1 MPADQWF
8 YRLDGKPHGPF
19 TAAQFEKLIRGK
31 TVDADTEV
39 SNDGK
44 AWLTLRQAL
53 AMEPDQTQCDS
64 AEWMNAPTLLPGQV
78 RIAQIPQPTNEK
90 KPSES

>member
-1 MPADQWF
+1 MLASQWY

-31 TVDADTEV
+31 AVDAETEV

-44 AWLTLRQAL
+44 TWLTLRQTL
-53 AMEPDQTQCDS
+53 AQEPDQTQCDS

-78 RIAQIPQPTNEK
+78 RVAIPPPTNEK